1 MTTSMS
7 ILAHAGEPADFADG
21 EDVFT
26 AGEKGTAMF
35 AVISGEIDIIVH
47 DTVVETVREGGV
59 FGEMALIEHLER
71 SATARAKGAAQVVT
85 IDEKR
90 FLYLVAN
97 HPTFALDM
105 MRVLA
110 GRLRH
115 MDKLI

>member
-1 MTTSMS
+1 MS
-7 ILAHAGEPADFADG
+7 VSLTILHHAGEPAIYADG
-21 EDVFT
+21 EKIFS
-26 AGEKGTAMF
+26 AGDPGSAMF
-35 AVISGEIDIIVH
+35 AVIHGEVEIIVH
-47 DTVVETVREGGV
+47 DIVVETVGPGGV

-71 SATARAKGAAQVVT
+71 SATARAKGRADVVM
-85 IDEKR
+85 IDENR

-115 MDKLI
+115 MDELI